1 MTDLKRKCDRL
12 KRTCGALLGLYLM
25 LLMSACASQPI
36 RVVVDAPAT
45 GQEGPA
51 APSGEDRLDLLRN
64 FRLDLLLENAGYR
77 QGRVLIGRHTEFK
90 LVLLFNQAL
99 PARFDPG
106 RFRAQIGELTFP
118 FVKTNGGTEYYTD
131 SITVETPYLSIGP
144 VPVAIYLEDGDRSRR
159 LVPVVQ
165 KWAVVDTTPPPR
177 PIGLQV
183 KDCGEDTFT
192 LTWEPGYG
200 ADDVM
205 EYAVQRLESG
215 TWVKLAPG
223 SVSNPEVRVRAEPQG
238 RIRVVAVDWA
248 LNRQESEELDVTCEP
263 LRITSMR
270 VLAPHR
276 ETNEGVHQ
284 RIDLEVTGKIP
295 LGLAYAVEVTANQDC
310 RLLLVNVDS
319 LGFGYRLLPT
329 PCRTGH
335 DFDDRLEPS
344 WPKRFPAKQG
354 EFPYVGLDDA
364 KGMEEVYA
372 IVYEDDAVRSSVW
385 HMVLNEICEYGRPD
399 TRPSTPKGSREL
411 PGGRSKAEKRRVVDF
426 ERRLDELKEIHKGTM
441 NWSKRSFWHR

>member
-1 MTDLKRKCDRL
+1 MTDLKRQSDRR
-12 KRTCGALLGLYLM
+12 KGASGALLCLYLM
-25 LLMSACASQPI
+25 LLLSACASQPL
-36 RVVVDAPAT
+36 RGVDAPVA
-45 GQEGPA
+45 GQEGPSLSSA
-51 APSGEDRLDLLRN
+51 ADRVDPLKDV
-64 FRLDLLLENAGYR
+64 RLDLLLENAGHR
-77 QGRVLIGRHTEFK
+77 QGHVLIGRHTVFK
-90 LVLLFNQAL
+90 MVLLFNQPL
-99 PARFDPG
+99 PPDVDPG
-106 RFRAQIGELTFP
+106 RFRARIGDLTFP
-118 FVKTNGGTEYYTD
+118 FAKTNGQAEYYTD

-144 VPVAIYLEDGDRSRR
+144 VPVAIYLAEGDRSRR
-159 LVPVVQ
+159 VYPVVE
-165 KWAVVDTTPPPR
+165 KWVVVDTTPPPR
-177 PIGLQV
+177 PTGLHV
-183 KDCGEDTFT
+183 KECGPDGFT
-192 LTWEPGYG
+192 LTWEPVVG

-223 SVSNPEVRVRAEPQG
+223 SVSNPEVRVRAEPEG

-248 LNRQESEELDVTCEP
+248 LNRQESEELDITCEP

-276 ETNEGVHQ
+276 ETDEGVRQ

-295 LGLAYAVEVTANQDC
+295 LGLAYAVEVTVNQDC

-329 PCRTGH
+329 PCRTGN

-354 EFPYVGLDDA
+354 LFPYIGLDDTT
-364 KGMEEVYA
+364 GMEDVYA

-385 HMVLNEICEYGRPD
+385 SMVPNEICEYGRLD
-399 TRPSTPKGSREL
+399 TRPSRPKGSREL
-411 PGGRSKAEKRRVVDF
+411 PGIRSKAEQRRVVDF
-426 ERRLDELKEIHKGTM
+426 ERRLDELKEIYKGSM
-441 NWSKRSFWHR
+441 NWAKRSFWHR

>member
-1 MTDLKRKCDRL
+1 
-12 KRTCGALLGLYLM
+12 M
-25 LLMSACASQPI
+25 LLMSACASQPV
-36 RVVVDAPAT
+36 RGVDAPTA
-45 GQEGPA
+45 GQEDLSV
-51 APSGEDRLDLLRN
+51 PSDEDRLDLLKN

-77 QGRVLIGRHTEFK
+77 QGRVLIGRHTVFK
-90 LVLLFNQAL
+90 VVLLFNQPL
-99 PARFDPG
+99 PDDFEPA

-118 FVKTNGGTEYYTD
+118 FVKTNGQTEYYTD
-131 SITVETPYLSIGP
+131 SITVETPYLNIGP
-144 VPVAIYLEDGDRSRR
+144 IPVGVYLEGGVRSRR
-159 LVPVVQ
+159 LYPAAQ
-165 KWAVVDTTPPPR
+165 KWVVVDTTPPPR
-177 PIGLQV
+177 PTGLQV
-183 KDCGEDTFT
+183 KECDPDSFT
-192 LTWEPGYG
+192 LTWEPAYR

-223 SVSNPEVRVRAEPQG
+223 SVSNPEVRLRAEPEG

-248 LNRQESEELDVTCEP
+248 LNRQESEELDITCEP

-276 ETNEGVHQ
+276 ETNEGVRQ

-329 PCRTGH
+329 PCRTGNA
-335 DFDDRLEPS
+335 FDDRLEPS
-344 WPKRFPAKQG
+344 WPKRFPPKQG
-354 EFPYVGLDDA
+354 DFPYIGLDDA
-364 KGMEEVYA
+364 RGMEDVYA
-372 IVYEDDAVRSSVW
+372 IVYEDDAVRSTVW
-385 HMVLNEICEYGRPD
+385 KMVLNEICEYGGLD

-411 PGGRSKAEKRRVVDF
+411 PGIRSKAEKRRVVDF

-441 NWSKRSFWHR
+441 NWAKKSFWHR